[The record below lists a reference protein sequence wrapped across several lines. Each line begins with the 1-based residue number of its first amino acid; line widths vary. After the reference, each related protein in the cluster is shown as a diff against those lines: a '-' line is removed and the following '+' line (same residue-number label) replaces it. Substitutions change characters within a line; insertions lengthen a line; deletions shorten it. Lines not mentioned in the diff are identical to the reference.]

1 MVARS
6 LARVAATVAEEL
18 DCRLIVAFTESG
30 QTARLVSAF
39 RPQALVAAI
48 TFNETTYRQ
57 LALWW
62 GVVPVR
68 SEVAQTTDEMIVRGE
83 ALLRAKG
90 FVKPGDTVLML
101 GGQSHTAGATNM
113 LRVHAI
119 G

>member
-1 MVARS
+1 M
-6 LARVAATVAEEL
+6 
-18 DCRLIVAFTESG
+18 
-30 QTARLVSAF
+30 
-39 RPQALVAAI
+39 

-68 SEVAQTTDEMIVRGE
+68 SEFAQTTDEMVVRGE
-83 ALLRAKG
+83 ALLRARG

-119 G
+119 A